1 VTFGLSDEFTQDV
14 EDFTRNGDADTAE
27 VETVQEPEPELTIET
42 ALVMPLPG
50 AKTAWNGKGGT
61 PLGELEPKMIPAIRQ
76 WIHGKIETG
85 ENENRDVPALHYR
98 LRRAC
103 DLIIDAR
110 QAESEK
116 HQTKMDLDAEPAKPA
131 EQPAAVRD
139 ETKLA
144 PGKVEDALAKP
155 EPTMSSLAKEI
166 ARLLK
171 HEKLSDAERKDFRD
185 RAARVSSLGALQLIA
200 GELEDLI
207 ESPI

>member
-1 VTFGLSDEFTQDV
+1 
-14 EDFTRNGDADTAE
+14 
-27 VETVQEPEPELTIET
+27 
-42 ALVMPLPG
+42 
-50 AKTAWNGKGGT
+50 
-61 PLGELEPKMIPAIRQ
+61 
-76 WIHGKIETG
+76 
-85 ENENRDVPALHYR
+85 
-98 LRRAC
+98 
-103 DLIIDAR
+103 
-110 QAESEK
+110 
-116 HQTKMDLDAEPAKPA
+116 MDLDAEPAKPA